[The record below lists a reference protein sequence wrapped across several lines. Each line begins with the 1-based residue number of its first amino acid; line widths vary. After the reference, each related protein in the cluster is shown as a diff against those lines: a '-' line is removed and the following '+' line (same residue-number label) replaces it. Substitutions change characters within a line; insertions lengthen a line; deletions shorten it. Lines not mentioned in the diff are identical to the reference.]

1 MKNGL
6 PISFCSISFV
16 IAMAALLGG
25 CSALP
30 SMQHCHEVSYIR
42 KGADIQIHAECRA
55 PIGDSLRL

>member
-6 PISFCSISFV
+6 LFSFFIIAFV
-16 IAMAALLGG
+16 IAMAVLLGG

-30 SMQHCHEVSYIR
+30 SMQNCHEVRYIR

-55 PIGDSLRL
+55 PIGDSLRP